1 MSRYDDIFYVNE
13 TELDQLTQAY
23 ENDAGFDIRASES
36 MTIGINSIGIV
47 PTGVILGMPAPCY
60 CRIVGRSSGF
70 FKRGFIVQEG
80 LIDSGFRGELFVA
93 IWNFPKSTTLNNP
106 GHLPVNRPALI
117 LNKDLHIQRGD
128 AIAQVLFHRTL
139 SPTLTRVANPNN
151 LPTSHR
157 GEAGFGSSG
166 VDAND
171 IDFGLDA
178 DFERDVLPEIERQCG
193 PIPEEVK
200 EKAKADAVVIQERM
214 CLVCGSRPA
223 TILGPTGRHELCPVC
238 AVLGT
243 KTDAANIP
251 PLEMPWSGMRE
262 DETCSVCKVRPATI
276 LSPAGKREWCAKCSL
291 EEIR

>member
-23 ENDAGFDIRASES
+23 ENDAGFDLRASES
-36 MTIGINSIGIV
+36 MTIGPQSIGIV
-47 PTGVILGMPAPCY
+47 PTGVLLGMPAPCY

-70 FKRGFIVQEG
+70 FKRGFMVQEG

-93 IWNFPKSTTLNNP
+93 IWNFPKSRTLNNP
-106 GHLPVNRPALI
+106 GHLPVNRPAL
-117 LNKDLHIQRGD
+117 LLDTDLHIQRGE

-171 IDFGLDA
+171 INLELDDT

-193 PIPEEVK
+193 PIPE
-200 EKAKADAVVIQERM
+200 AVVIRERKCSLCATRPATVIGPTGKHEHCQE
-214 CLVCGSRPA
+214 CSKKLEPWSGLKKDEWCSVCGSRPA
-223 TILGPTGRHELCPVC
+223 TILGPT
-238 AVLGT
+238 
-243 KTDAANIP
+243 
-251 PLEMPWSGMRE
+251 
-262 DETCSVCKVRPATI
+262 
-276 LSPAGKREWCAKCSL
+276 GKREWCAKCSL